1 VEYRERAY
9 ATYRRAGATPEAIES
24 AIWLCLMYQSTM
36 GNGAAARGWLARAE
50 SLLGVA
56 DTSQLGAWLDYCRAI
71 FSTDPLRSRELMEK
85 ARTSAHALGDIDL
98 ELCALAELGVVLVK
112 LGQLDAGLRHV
123 DEAMAGALG
132 GEHTSH
138 YTVVMT
144 SCSMLNVC
152 DLVGDL
158 DRARQWSGVAD
169 GFASTYGCPYLY
181 AECRIVHG
189 RVLIF
194 TGRWQEADTQLREAV
209 AATKQAYRGLHSRT
223 VASLADLRLRQGRT
237 DDARALIESV
247 DAPVETALV
256 AAAIALRCNEPAS
269 AVAFAERWLH
279 SEVDA
284 VAPPLHAGGK
294 GASLETA
301 SAYSLLVEAH
311 LTAGNVPAAQVA
323 AERLADLAMTSG
335 GASFLSAHAA
345 LAQGRV
351 AAADG
356 RSEAASRHFEEAL
369 KCFAQLALPLESARA
384 RLEFARATT
393 PTQPALAIAEA
404 RAALSALDRL
414 GASADADLAAALLR
428 SWGSGGRSV
437 PRSTQVLTRREQEIL
452 GLLGDGLSNQEIAD
466 RLYISRKTAAHHV
479 SNLLSKLGVRNRVE
493 AAAYVSRLRDNPPL
507 VHR

>member
-1 VEYRERAY
+1 
-9 ATYRRAGATPEAIES
+9 
-24 AIWLCLMYQSTM
+24 
-36 GNGAAARGWLARAE
+36 
-50 SLLGVA
+50 
-56 DTSQLGAWLDYCRAI
+56 
-71 FSTDPLRSRELMEK
+71 
-85 ARTSAHALGDIDL
+85 
-98 ELCALAELGVVLVK
+98 
-112 LGQLDAGLRHV
+112 
-123 DEAMAGALG
+123 
-132 GEHTSH
+132 
-138 YTVVMT
+138 
-144 SCSMLNVC
+144 
-152 DLVGDL
+152 
-158 DRARQWSGVAD
+158 
-169 GFASTYGCPYLY
+169 
-181 AECRIVHG
+181 
-189 RVLIF
+189 
-194 TGRWQEADTQLREAV
+194 
-209 AATKQAYRGLHSRT
+209 
-223 VASLADLRLRQGRT
+223 
-237 DDARALIESV
+237 
-247 DAPVETALV
+247 
-256 AAAIALRCNEPAS
+256 
-269 AVAFAERWLH
+269 
-279 SEVDA
+279 
-284 VAPPLHAGGK
+284 
-294 GASLETA
+294 
-301 SAYSLLVEAH
+301 
-311 LTAGNVPAAQVA
+311 
-323 AERLADLAMTSG
+323 MTSG

-479 SNLLSKLGVRNRVE
+479 SNLLAKLGVRNRAE